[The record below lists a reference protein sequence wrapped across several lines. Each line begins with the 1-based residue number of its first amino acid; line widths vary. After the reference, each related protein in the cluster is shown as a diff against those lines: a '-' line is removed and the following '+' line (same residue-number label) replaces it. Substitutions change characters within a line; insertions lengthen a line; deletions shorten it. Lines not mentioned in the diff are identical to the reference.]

1 MTKPKISIIVPY
13 KNAEKYIERCAE
25 SLKNQEGSYEFIFVN
40 DHSTDDGYS
49 VLYEATKEDERFIR
63 ITEKMP
69 DDGSG
74 VSWARNVGLEVAR
87 GEWITFLDADDEML
101 AGALKVYE
109 DLTDL
114 GADMYQEDHIRYY
127 ASKGTAVKMYSN
139 APGIYGLDNLP
150 LAWFGVWNKLYKREL
165 LNGIKFDEEMKYG
178 EDELFNL
185 ECLNKARSIY
195 HGGNVTVKH
204 NIENPD
210 SLSHSRKAED
220 LIRQIRKLVEFLET
234 HEDPDI
240 RRAAYN
246 TLTIHLGSQWYW
258 DEICK

>member
-1 MTKPKISIIVPY
+1 MRKPKISIIVPY
-13 KNAEKYIERCAE
+13 KNAEPWIARCAD
-25 SLKNQEGSYEFIFVN
+25 SLKAQEGDHEFIFVN
-40 DHSTDDGYS
+40 DHSTDGSLEELLEHTDDRF
-49 VLYEATKEDERFIR
+49 VLLENAPGHK
-63 ITEKMP
+63 
-69 DDGSG
+69 G
-74 VSWARNVGLEVAR
+74 VSSARNQGIEAAT
-87 GEWITFLDADDEML
+87 GEWITLLDADDEML

-114 GADMYQEDHIRYY
+114 GADICQEDHIRYY

-139 APGIYGLDNLP
+139 APGIYALDNLP

-165 LNGIKFDEEMKYG
+165 LDGIKFDEEMKYG
-178 EDELFNL
+178 EDEIFNL

-195 HGGNVTVKH
+195 HGGNITVKH
-204 NIENPD
+204 NIENPY

-220 LIRQIRKLVEFLET
+220 LIRQIKKLAEFLET

-240 RRAAYN
+240 RRVAYN